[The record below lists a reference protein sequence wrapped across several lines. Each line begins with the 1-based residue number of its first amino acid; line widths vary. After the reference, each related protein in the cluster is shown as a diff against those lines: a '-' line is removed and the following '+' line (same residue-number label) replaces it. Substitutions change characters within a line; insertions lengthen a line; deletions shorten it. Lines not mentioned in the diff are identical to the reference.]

1 MNLAIRAVFFCT
13 LLLVSLS
20 AFLLQTSAQK
30 DDVVTKLLNLPAPP
44 PPNPLVPKQSQRPTD
59 FYNKSKNPKD
69 DADIN
74 ELYDYWY
81 SMSSSYSAATYSP
94 EPSDVVVA
102 RLKKLIE
109 NDPKKLPDLLNVFRK
124 DKDGYEFVKD
134 IYDAQGDGG
143 VFDKDTRSTIKTW
156 LTYNSP
162 YFSDELATTAADVR
176 DADNYVTNQAEL
188 LALARFDFNKA
199 KPIIDRLMLDPNA
212 PASRAL
218 AKWALY
224 KNALATDSLGDI
236 ERYRD
241 ELKDIVADKTAAD
254 GVRDLAMDAL
264 THEKEWSGRD
274 DWYVQM
280 MADETLVKMQRFTGL
295 TTLINVSPD
304 DKYID
309 KMIELLKSSDPN
321 VRGAAIRNLSLKLDS
336 GNPELVRALL
346 PWLENPRWAVDN
358 GGVRESLVRKLAEI
372 KMPEAV
378 PALIG
383 LIDEKGKARVYGVN
397 SANTAVNSNVAT
409 RPSTPAETE
418 IDTTVLRAAAVQAL
432 SYQRDARAAGRLR
445 RLLNETGGYE
455 RTMAVGAALACGGF
469 TIGEQM
475 DALEQAATGVRG
487 EMDDE
492 EALAAATAANLP
504 ANTVARATNVGT
516 EVDYSTNKP
525 QPLTP
530 GLLKTLIASELM
542 SSKEISDPLASA
554 LVTRISQIDRSNPR
568 LAEAYRRIALKWPNT
583 VINSF
588 LILDL
593 QNSRANVDTV
603 VRLLAHRKTLLEKH
617 SSDLAGLSTGPPAAV
632 GIAAC
637 INNNES
643 SYMALIDNENADARA
658 AMYACA
664 RMLRAQLPVARV
676 AGDLASENKRLALAA
691 ERYLVSEDSPEARA
705 AVLARKPGQAFI
717 TGAASAFIV
726 EGVTTAYSEYLWELY
741 ASVDDQSM
749 YNGWDTSMDESL
761 LANEK
766 RLKKEVVET
775 ADLLG
780 VYSYDNHYIRIYG
793 DRVIFSWDE
802 DENRYRER
810 PLTNYEFE
818 QLKVFLADNDVGNLK
833 PFLSCGG
840 EYCDIDEFL
849 MLGKNGG
856 RRVFR
861 SGTDYPFFNW
871 LDKYF
876 KELKQTPAVVKY
888 AMSREVPGLELL
900 IADDAYDIVTVWN
913 QGGQLIAASGDTATR
928 ERVEREINFAV
939 TGKEEPE
946 DDGVYRENSEE
957 EYEKRR
963 ALEEKR
969 QWEGYSWRIVGDGTL
984 LGEIPQPAD
993 NQAIPH
999 RDGYAIQADGERWK
1013 SRVGTVEYR
1022 TSEEGLFRLS
1032 AGRLT
1037 KLKDGNYSG
1046 SLVTPNGK
1054 WLIVAKADAEY
1065 SWKTVRIDTATLR
1078 ETVIVTPEYTRYVP
1092 TAYSPVLDKVLLI
1105 QRSQYEYYATEE
1117 PDMTPP
1123 DYESDQ
1129 MLLLDC
1135 VTGQTF
1141 PVKGEFRP
1149 LAHQSFRQ
1157 LQKTAR
1163 PNEYWAAIM
1172 KSDRSATEIGV
1183 YDTKFFTF
1191 KPLVKLPKIAFN
1203 SMDMYVDEVKKK
1215 IFFVYRGH
1223 LLSVPLPG

>member
-1 MNLAIRAVFFCT
+1 MNLAIRAAVFCT

-20 AFLLQTSAQK
+20 AFLLHTSAQK
-30 DDVVTKLLNLPAPP
+30 NDVVVKLLNLPAPP

-94 EPSDVVVA
+94 EPSDTVVA

-134 IYDAQGDGG
+134 IYDAQGENG
-143 VFDKDTRSTIKTW
+143 VFDKDARASIKTW
-156 LTYNSP
+156 LMYNSP
-162 YFSDELATTAADVR
+162 FFSDELATLAADVR
-176 DADNYVTNQAEL
+176 DADAYVTNQAEL
-188 LALARFDFNKA
+188 LALAKFDFNKA
-199 KPIIDRLMLDPNA
+199 KPIIDRLMLDANS
-212 PASRAL
+212 PASKAL

-224 KNALATDSLGDI
+224 KHALATDSLGDI

-274 DWYVQM
+274 EWYVQM

-372 KMPEAV
+372 KIPEAV

-383 LIDEKGKARVYGVN
+383 LIDEKGKVRVYAAN
-397 SANTAVNSNVAT
+397 SANVAT
-409 RPSTPAETE
+409 NTNAANRASTPTETE
-418 IDTTVLRAAAVQAL
+418 VETTALRSAAVQAL
-432 SYQRDARAAGRLR
+432 AFQRDGRAAGRLR
-445 RLLNETGGYE
+445 RLLNETAGYE
-455 RTMAVGAALACGGF
+455 RTMVVGAVLTCGGF

-492 EALAAATAANLP
+492 EAVAAAAAANME
-504 ANTVARATNVGT
+504 ANTTVRTNSVGV
-516 EVDYSTNKP
+516 EIDYSTNKP

-530 GLLKTLIASELM
+530 GLLKSLIAAELM
-542 SSKEISDPLASA
+542 SSKEISDALASA
-554 LVTRISQIDRSNPR
+554 LVTRVAQLDKSNPR
-568 LAEAYRRIALKWPNT
+568 LAEAYRRIAMKWQNA

-593 QNSRANVDTV
+593 QNNRADVDTV

-617 SSDLAGLSTGPPAAV
+617 SSDLAGLGSGPPTAV
-632 GIAAC
+632 GISAC
-637 INNNES
+637 INNAES
-643 SYMALIDNENADARA
+643 AYLAVMENDNADVRA

-664 RMLRAQLPVARV
+664 RMLRAPLPVARV
-676 AGDLASENKRLALAA
+676 AADLASENKRLSLAA
-691 ERYLVSEDSPEARA
+691 ERYLISEDSAEARS

-726 EGVTTAYSEYLWELY
+726 EGVTTAYSEHLWELY

-749 YNGWDTSMDESL
+749 YNGWDTTMDETL

-766 RLKKEVVET
+766 RLKKEIIGTE
-775 ADLLG
+775 DLLG
-780 VYSYDNHYIRIYG
+780 VYSYDNHYVRIYS

-856 RRVFR
+856 RRIFR

-876 KELKQTPAVVKY
+876 KELKLTPAVVKY
-888 AMSREVPGLELL
+888 AMSREVPGLELI
-900 IADDAYDIVTVWN
+900 IADDAYHISTVWH
-913 QGGQLIAASGDTATR
+913 QGGQLIVASSDTATR
-928 ERVEREINFAV
+928 ERVEKEINFAV
-939 TGKEEPE
+939 TGKEEPADE
-946 DDGVYRENSEE
+946 GVYNENSEE
-957 EYEKRR
+957 DYEKRKS
-963 ALEEKR
+963 LEEKR
-969 QWEGYSWRIVGDGTL
+969 QWEGYSWRMVGEGTL
-984 LGEIPQPAD
+984 LNEVPQPAD
-993 NQAIPH
+993 SEYIPH
-999 RDGYAIQADGERWK
+999 RDGQAIPADGERWK
-1013 SRVGTVEYR
+1013 TRTGTVEYR
-1022 TSEEGLFRLS
+1022 TSEEGLFRLY

-1054 WLIVAKADAEY
+1054 WVIAAKADGEY

-1078 ETVIVTPEYTRYVP
+1078 ETVITTPEYTRYVP
-1092 TAYSPVLDKVLLI
+1092 TTYSPVLDKVLLI
-1105 QRSQYEYYATEE
+1105 QRSQYEYYSVEE
-1117 PDMTPP
+1117 QDMTPP
-1123 DYESDQ
+1123 DYESDA

-1149 LAHQSFRQ
+1149 LAHQTFRA
-1157 LQKTAR
+1157 LQKTAK

-1172 KSDRSATEIGV
+1172 KSDRSATEIGI
-1183 YDTKFFTF
+1183 YDSKFFTF
-1191 KPLVKLPKIAFN
+1191 KPMVKLPKIAFN

-1223 LLSVPLPG
+1223 LLAVPLGN

>member
-1 MNLAIRAVFFCT
+1 MNLAIRAAVFCS

-20 AFLLQTSAQK
+20 AFLLHTSAQK
-30 DDVVTKLLNLPAPP
+30 EDVIVKLLNLPAPP

-94 EPSDVVVA
+94 EPSDTVVA

-109 NDPKKLPDLLNVFRK
+109 NDPKKLPDLLNIFRK

-134 IYDAQGDGG
+134 IYDAQGENG
-143 VFDKDTRSTIKTW
+143 VFDKDARSSIKSW
-156 LTYNSP
+156 LMYNSP
-162 YFSDELATTAADVR
+162 YFSDELAAIAADVR
-176 DADNYVTNQAEL
+176 DADAYVTNQTEL

-224 KNALATDSLGDI
+224 RNALATDSLGDI

-241 ELKDIVADKTAAD
+241 ELKDIVADKNAAD
-254 GVRDLAMDAL
+254 GIRDLAMDAL

-274 DWYVQM
+274 DWYVSM

-304 DKYID
+304 DKYVD

-321 VRGAAIRNLSLKLDS
+321 VRGAAIRNLTLKLDS
-336 GNPELVRALL
+336 GNPDLVRALL
-346 PWLENPRWAVDN
+346 PWLENPKWAVDN
-358 GGVRESLVRKLAEI
+358 GGVRESLVRKLTEI

-383 LIDEKGKARVYGVN
+383 LIDEKGKAKVFGVN
-397 SANTAVNSNVAT
+397 AANTAVNSNVAN
-409 RPSTPAETE
+409 RPSTATETE

-432 SYQRDARAAGRLR
+432 AFQKDARAAGRLR

-455 RTMAVGAALACGGF
+455 RTMAVGAVLACGGF

-492 EALAAATAANLP
+492 EAIAAAAAANMETNTMVRT
-504 ANTVARATNVGT
+504 NTVGV
-516 EVDYSTNKP
+516 EIDYSGNKP

-530 GLLKTLIASELM
+530 GLLKSLIASELM
-542 SSKEISDPLASA
+542 SSKEISDALASA
-554 LVTRISQIDRSNPR
+554 LVNRVAQLDKSNPR
-568 LAEAYRRIALKWPNT
+568 LAEAYRRIALKWPNA

-593 QNSRANVDTV
+593 QSNRANVDTV
-603 VRLLAHRKTLLEKH
+603 IRLLAHRKTLLEKH
-617 SSDLAGLSTGPPAAV
+617 SSDLAGLSAGPPAAV

-643 SYMALIDNENADARA
+643 SYMALIENENADARA

-664 RMLRAQLPVARV
+664 RMLRAQLPITRV
-676 AGDLASENKRLALAA
+676 AGDLASENKRLSLAA

-717 TGAASAFIV
+717 TGSASAFIV

-766 RLKKEVVET
+766 RLKKEIIET
-775 ADLLG
+775 SDLLG

-793 DRVIFSWDE
+793 DRVILSWDE

-810 PLTNYEFE
+810 PLSTYEFE

-840 EYCDIDEFL
+840 EYCDVDEFL

-856 RRVFR
+856 RRIFR

-900 IADDAYDIVTVWN
+900 ISDDAYHIATVWH
-913 QGGQLIAASGDTATR
+913 QGGQLIVASSDTATR
-928 ERVEREINFAV
+928 ERVEKEINFAV

-946 DDGVYRENSEE
+946 EDGVYRENSEE
-957 EYEKRR
+957 EYEKRK

-969 QWEGYSWRIVGDGTL
+969 EWEGYSWRVVGDGTL
-984 LGEIPQPAD
+984 LGEVPQPAE
-993 NQAIPH
+993 NGYIPH
-999 RDGYAIQADGERWK
+999 KDGHPIPADGDRWK
-1013 SRVGTVEYR
+1013 TRVGSVEYR

-1046 SLVTPNGK
+1046 PLVTPNGK

-1078 ETVIVTPEYTRYVP
+1078 ETVIPTPEYTRYVP
-1092 TAYSPVLDKVLLI
+1092 AAYSPVLDKVLLI
-1105 QRSQYEYYATEE
+1105 QRSQYEYYAAEQ

-1123 DYESDQ
+1123 DYDFDQ

-1135 VTGQTF
+1135 LSGQTF

-1149 LAHQSFRQ
+1149 MAHQTFRP
-1157 LQKTAR
+1157 LQKTGR
-1163 PNEYWAAIM
+1163 PNEYWVAIM
-1172 KSDRSATEIGV
+1172 KSDRTATEIGV
-1183 YDTKFFTF
+1183 YDAKFFTF

-1223 LLSVPLPG
+1223 LLAVPLPG